1 MSQKVLIF
9 GKSTWPYTNAAREAF
24 AQEGKDVEYHDVV
37 SDSSKLD
44 IMLKHSEGA
53 RRVPVIVD
61 QEEVTIGF
69 GGKTWGV

>member
-1 MSQKVLIF
+1 
-9 GKSTWPYTNAAREAF
+9 
-24 AQEGKDVEYHDVV
+24 VEYFDVV

-44 IMLKHSEGA
+44 TMLKHSEGA

-69 GGKTWGV
+69 GGKT

>member
-24 AQEGKDVEYHDVV
+24 AQEGKDVEYYDVV

-44 IMLKHSEGA
+44 TMLKHSNGK
-53 RRVPVIVD
+53 RDVPVIVD
-61 QEEVTIGF
+61 AGEVSIGF
-69 GGKTWGV
+69 DGGTWGV